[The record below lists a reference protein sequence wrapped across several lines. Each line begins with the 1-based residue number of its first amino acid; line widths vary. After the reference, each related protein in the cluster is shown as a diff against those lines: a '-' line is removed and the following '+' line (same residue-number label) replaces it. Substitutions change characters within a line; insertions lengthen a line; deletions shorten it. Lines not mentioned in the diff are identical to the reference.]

1 MIATLSCVPKTYNY
15 WAVLALDLFLTI
27 FWLISFALLAWQAAW
42 YFAAGAWAYGYGH
55 DDDYYDYDS
64 YYDDIYS
71 DDDDYGF
78 KRSLAGGV
86 EKRDLSGFALTYGAI
101 LGAAAGLGG
110 LQLYVLLSLIM
121 KLN

>member
-15 WAVLALDLFLTI
+15 WAVLALDIFLTI

-42 YFAAGAWAYGYGH
+42 YFAAGAWFYSY

-71 DDDDYGF
+71 DDYDYDF
-78 KRSLAGGV
+78 NKRGDGI
-86 EKRDLSGFALTYGAI
+86 EKRDISGFALTYGAI

-110 LQLYVLLSLIM
+110 LQLYVPPFSLARATC
-121 KLN
+121 